1 VGHLRS
7 PSFRPSG
14 PVRTQHCG
22 GENLDA
28 AGPVNPHMPI
38 AERWAPLPDD
48 FVARPGTF
56 GDARRST
63 VRFKTVS
70 AFCAEYVPLAYVIEG
85 IVRSG
90 SLYTLTAKTGSGK
103 TALAVMAALAV
114 ATGRQDILGQEVTQG
129 RVAYL
134 ACENPDDIRMRFMIA
149 AKYWGIDLTW
159 LDRMI
164 EVLDHREKPEE
175 VCAALTRLAQ
185 QEPLTLV
192 IVDTLAAFFDGQDFN
207 DAKQAGDFMR
217 RLRPATQI
225 KGLPAVVVAAHPVKN
240 AADDNLVPYGSGAI
254 LNEVDGNLSL
264 SKVDGGLVRLHWHGK
279 LRGLEFAPLPF
290 RIETACSPDVLDVK
304 GREVALPVMLPS
316 TDQSAEDREKAE
328 HDVSRKLLRVMI
340 DRPDAGQRAW
350 AAEIGAKSH
359 STVNRRLHALKR
371 EKLVKETLGRWAV
384 TPEGRRAADDA

>member
-1 VGHLRS
+1 VPHEPRRAPESFVGHLR
-7 PSFRPSG
+7 PSYLRSDGRGQAQYF
-14 PVRTQHCG
+14 VA
-22 GENLDA
+22 ENVNAD
-28 AGPVNPHMPI
+28 GRRVNPHLAV
-38 AERWAPLPDD
+38 AEGWTPVSDNFP
-48 FVARPGTF
+48 ARAV

-63 VRFKTVS
+63 LRFKTVS
-70 AFCAEYVPLAYVIEG
+70 AFCAEYIPLAYVIEG

-114 ATGRQDILGQEVTQG
+114 ATGRQDILGQEVAQG

-134 ACENPDDIRMRFMIA
+134 ACENPDDIRTRFMIA
-149 AKYWGIDLTW
+149 ANHWGIDLTE

-175 VCAALTRLAQ
+175 VCAALNRLAQ
-185 QEPLTLV
+185 AEPFTLV

-254 LNEVDGNLSL
+254 LNEVDGNLTL
-264 SKVDGGLVRLHWHGK
+264 SKGDGGLVRLHWHGK

-304 GREVALPVMLPS
+304 GREVALPVTGLRFSRSASIVKWRMGDRVAPFRIVEQCPAPS
-316 TDQSAEDREKAE
+316 C
-328 HDVSRKLLRVMI
+328 LR
-340 DRPDAGQRAW
+340 G
-350 AAEIGAKSH
+350 G
-359 STVNRRLHALKR
+359 L
-371 EKLVKETLGRWAV
+371 
-384 TPEGRRAADDA
+384 

>member
-1 VGHLRS
+1 M
-7 PSFRPSG
+7 
-14 PVRTQHCG
+14 
-22 GENLDA
+22 
-28 AGPVNPHMPI
+28 NPHLAV
-38 AERWAPLPDD
+38 AEGRTPLSDD
-48 FVARPGTF
+48 FLARAV

-63 VRFKTVS
+63 LRFKTVS

-134 ACENPDDIRMRFMIA
+134 ACENSDDIRMRFMIA
-149 AKYWGIDLTW
+149 AKHWGIDLTE

-175 VCAALTRLAQ
+175 VCAALNRLAQ
-185 QEPLTLV
+185 AEPFTLI

-264 SKVDGGLVRLHWHGK
+264 SKVNGGLVRLHWHGK

-316 TDQSAEDREKAE
+316 TEHSAEDREKAE
-328 HDVSRKLLRVMI
+328 HDVSRKLLRAMI
-340 DRPDAGQRAW
+340 ERPDAGQRAW
-350 AAEIGAKSH
+350 AAEIGAKSYP
-359 STVNRRLHALKR
+359 TVNRRLHALKR
-371 EKLVKETLGRWAV
+371 EKLVKETLGRWAL